1 MIPLLHSCLGFQTIS
16 DITAGGIDVLS
27 DYDAYNI
34 ELPLEMTAAAST
46 SKLFGNA
53 SAEIVSL
60 FTEANYTTNW
70 HHYGVSPANFTK
82 YLASDMVILST
93 NVDKG
98 GLRFISTMEHKS
110 LPIYATQWHPEANA
124 HDRDHVTV
132 NHSHE
137 AVLAMQYLAAFFV
150 QEARDKGLGL
160 GDAGLTQD
168 YLTDIELFPL
178 LPLAN
183 STSMKYTFV

>member
-1 MIPLLHSCLGFQTIS
+1 MYFAPSCLGFQTIS
-16 DITAGGIDVLS
+16 DVTAGGIDVLS

-34 ELPLEMTAAAST
+34 ELALEMTSAAST

-53 SAEIVSL
+53 SAEIISL
-60 FTEANYTTNW
+60 FTDANYTTNW
-70 HHYGVSPANFTK
+70 HHYGVSPENFTK
-82 YLASDMVILST
+82 YLDNDMVSLST

-98 GLRFISTMEHKS
+98 GLRFISTMEHKT

-137 AVLAMQYLAAFFV
+137 AVQAMQYLAAFFV
-150 QEARDKGLGL
+150 QEARDKGLGP
-160 GDAGLTQD
+160 GDAGLLND
-168 YLTDIELFPL
+168 YIVDIEYYPL
-178 LPLAN
+178 LPVEN
-183 STSMKYTFV
+183 STSFKYNFI